1 MRFMFIVTSAHSGPP
16 TPELMEAMHKLA
28 DREIKAGRMLDSGGL
43 MPLATGAQVRIADG
57 QLSVVDGP
65 FVEAKEV
72 IGGYAIFELPGK
84 EEAVASAKEFMQ
96 LHKDFMPGWE
106 GTCELRAL
114 RRPLRRGF
122 RPARSAAMTVADA
135 HRAILAVWRIEQP
148 RLITSL
154 ARMLRDVPLAE
165 DLTQE
170 ALLAALEQWPATGV
184 PEKPGAWLMATAK
197 RRALDHLRRGRMLE
211 RKHEMVARDM
221 EEEQQAMPDLD
232 SALDDDIG
240 DEMLRLIFTACHP
253 RLSREARAA
262 LALRMIC
269 GLTTE
274 EIARAFLLPDATI
287 AQRIVRAKRTLSESG
302 LAYETP
308 RGEELSE
315 RLSSVLEVVYLI
327 FNEGY
332 TAARGEDWLRPQLCN
347 EALRMGR
354 VLTSIAPHEPEAHGL
369 LALMELNASRTAART
384 DAAGEPI
391 LMLDQNRAL
400 WDQFQ
405 IRRGMQALGR
415 ARELGG
421 AGGFYALQAAIIA
434 CHAEARTADDTDWS
448 RIAGLYAELAAVV
461 RSPIIELNRAVAVG
475 MAEGPE
481 AGLSIVDR
489 LVREPALKAL
499 SPAAERSRRPAPQ
512 ARPLRRG
519 ARRVRSGRGAGGQQ
533 ARTGPAEAARR
544 RGGRRSDVINRH
556 VKRMSSVLR

>member
-1 MRFMFIVTSAHSGPP
+1 
-16 TPELMEAMHKLA
+16 
-28 DREIKAGRMLDSGGL
+28 
-43 MPLATGAQVRIADG
+43 
-57 QLSVVDGP
+57 
-65 FVEAKEV
+65 
-72 IGGYAIFELPGK
+72 
-84 EEAVASAKEFMQ
+84 
-96 LHKDFMPGWE
+96 
-106 GTCELRAL
+106 
-114 RRPLRRGF
+114 
-122 RPARSAAMTVADA
+122 MTVADV

-165 DLTQE
+165 ELTQE
-170 ALLAALEQWPATGV
+170 ALLAALEQWPTTGV
-184 PEKPGAWLMATAK
+184 PEKPGAWLMTTAR
-197 RRALDHLRRGRMLE
+197 RRALDHLRRGPMLE
-211 RKHEMVARDM
+211 RKHEMLALDM
-221 EEEQQAMPDLD
+221 EEQQQAMPDWD
-232 SALDDDIG
+232 AALDDDIG

-253 RLSREARAA
+253 LLSREARTA

-308 RGEELSE
+308 HGEELSE
-315 RLSSVLEVVYLI
+315 RLASVLEVVYLI

-332 TAARGEDWLRPQLCN
+332 AAARGQDWLRPQLCN

-354 VLTSIAPHEPEAHGL
+354 VLTSIAPREPEAHGL

-391 LMLDQNRAL
+391 LLLDQNRAL

-434 CHAEARTADDTDWS
+434 CHAVARTAGETDWPQ
-448 RIAGLYAELAAVV
+448 IAGLYAELAAVV
-461 RSPIIELNRAVAVG
+461 RSPVVELNRAVAVG
-475 MAEGPE
+475 MAEGPA
-481 AGLSIVDR
+481 AGLLIVDR
-489 LVREPALKAL
+489 LMHEPALKAYHL
-499 SPAAERSRRPAPQ
+499 LPSVRGDLLHKLGRHEEARAAFETAAALAGNRREQ
-512 ARPLRRG
+512 DLLRRR
-519 ARRVRSGRGAGGQQ
+519 A
-533 ARTGPAEAARR
+533 AEAADAA
-544 RGGRRSDVINRH
+544 SAIT
-556 VKRMSSVLR
+556 

>member
-1 MRFMFIVTSAHSGPP
+1 
-16 TPELMEAMHKLA
+16 
-28 DREIKAGRMLDSGGL
+28 
-43 MPLATGAQVRIADG
+43 
-57 QLSVVDGP
+57 
-65 FVEAKEV
+65 
-72 IGGYAIFELPGK
+72 
-84 EEAVASAKEFMQ
+84 
-96 LHKDFMPGWE
+96 
-106 GTCELRAL
+106 
-114 RRPLRRGF
+114 
-122 RPARSAAMTVADA
+122 MTAADA

-165 DLTQE
+165 ELTQE

-184 PEKPGAWLMATAK
+184 PEKPGAWLMTTAK
-197 RRALDHLRRGRMLE
+197 HRAFDHLRRGRMLE
-211 RKHEMVARDM
+211 RKHEMIALDM

-240 DEMLRLIFTACHP
+240 DELLRLIFTACHP
-253 RLSREARAA
+253 LLSREARAA
-262 LALRMIC
+262 LTLRMIC

-274 EIARAFLLPDATI
+274 EIARAFLLPEATI
-287 AQRIVRAKRTLSESG
+287 AQRIVRAKRSLSESG

-332 TAARGEDWLRPQLCN
+332 TAARGQDWLRPQLCN

-384 DAAGEPI
+384 DAVGEPI
-391 LMLDQNRAL
+391 LLLDQNRAL
-400 WDQFQ
+400 WDQLQ

-421 AGGFYALQAAIIA
+421 AGGSYALQAAIIA
-434 CHAEARTADDTDWS
+434 CHAEAGAAGDTDWS
-448 RIAGLYAELAAVV
+448 RIAGYYAELAAVV

-489 LVREPALKAL
+489 LMREPALKSYHLLPSVRGDLLHKLGRYEEARAAFEAAAAL
-499 SPAAERSRRPAPQ
+499 AGNKREHDLLKRRA
-512 ARPLRRG
+512 
-519 ARRVRSGRGAGGQQ
+519 
-533 ARTGPAEAARR
+533 AEAAGATRP
-544 RGGRRSDVINRH
+544 
-556 VKRMSSVLR
+556 